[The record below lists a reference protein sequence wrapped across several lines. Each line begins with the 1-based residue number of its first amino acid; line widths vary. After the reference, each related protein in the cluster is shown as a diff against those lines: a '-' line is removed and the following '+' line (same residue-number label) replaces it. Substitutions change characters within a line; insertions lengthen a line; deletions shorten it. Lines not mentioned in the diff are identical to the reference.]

1 MDFGFI
7 LESLPTLIRTLPLTL
22 YIFFVSAFF
31 GFILAIIVAAIR
43 IIKVPILHQ
52 LFAIY
57 ASFMRSTPGII
68 HIFVVYYGLPVL
80 LNNFGININ
89 DMDRMVFS
97 IIALVLYNG
106 AFVSEILRPSYLA
119 VSKQQHEAGTS
130 VGMTRWQT
138 HRRIIFPQVLPIALP
153 SLSNALIDLLKD
165 TSLLFLIGLIDIM
178 GQANIII
185 ANTYGVYQLEV
196 YVAIAI
202 IFWVLSSLFVYALQ
216 LLERYYNRYNQ
227 EEV

>member
-7 LESLPTLIRTLPLTL
+7 LETLPTLIRTLPLTL

-31 GFILAIIVAAIR
+31 GFILAIIVAAVRIR
-43 IIKVPILHQ
+43 RIPVLSQ
-52 LFAIY
+52 LMAIY

-80 LNNFGININ
+80 LSNFGININ
-89 DMDRMVFS
+89 NISRITFS
-97 IIALVLYNG
+97 VVALVLYNG
-106 AFVSEILRPSYLA
+106 AFIAEILRPSYLA
-119 VSKQQHEAGTS
+119 VSKQQHEAAIS
-130 VGMTRWQT
+130 VGMTSWQA
-138 HRRIIFPQVLPIALP
+138 HRRVIFPQVVPIALP

-185 ANTYGVYQLEV
+185 ANSYGIYQLEV
-196 YVAIAI
+196 YVAIAL
-202 IFWVLSSLFVYALQ
+202 IFWLLSSVLVACLHALESYFGRF
-216 LLERYYNRYNQ
+216 LLKEG
-227 EEV
+227 